1 MQKILKKASA
11 ALLLCSSFFLFTHTL
26 QANES
31 EINMINTKTLLSDK
45 QAFLKKAQATKGEH
59 KKVVM
64 GITDLSFHRV
74 TGALVTY
81 VLEEMGFEVERKYAL
96 HEENFRRLKEGE
108 IDMVS
113 SAWLPSSHDVY
124 KKDVE
129 KKIEVVELGLH
140 YKPYA
145 LWGVPDYVPQK
156 EVDQIADLLKPDVLK
171 KMNKTIQGIGQGAG
185 ITRFSIKMMDEY
197 GLKKAGYIF
206 KTGTQEDCI
215 SAYEKA
221 VKNKEW
227 VVVPLWQP
235 QFLHYT
241 YKIRDLKDPKG
252 LLGIVDRAVL
262 LVNKNKMEEIFTPEQ
277 VKILDEIVLS
287 NEVISEL
294 DYMVSRE
301 GLTEDEAVRNWFQK

>member
-1 MQKILKKASA
+1 MFKITSI
-11 ALLLCSSFFLFTHTL
+11 LLLCSSFLFAAHGVTETEKEATMPKT
-26 QANES
+26 Q
-31 EINMINTKTLLSDK
+31 TLLANK
-45 QAFLKKAQATKGEH
+45 KVFLKKAQVAKGKN
-59 KKVVM
+59 KKVIM

-81 VLEEMGFEVERKYAL
+81 VLEEMGFTVERKYAL

-108 IDMVS
+108 IDMIS
-113 SAWLPSSHDVY
+113 SAWLPSSHGIY

-140 YKPYA
+140 YTPYA
-145 LWGVPDYVPQK
+145 LWGVPDYVPQS
-156 EVDQIADLLKPDVLK
+156 EVTEISDLLKPSVLE
-171 KMNKTIQGIGQGAG
+171 KMKKTIQGIGPGAG

-197 GLKKAGYIF
+197 GLKKAGYTF
-206 KTGTQEDCI
+206 LTGTQEECI
-215 SAYEKA
+215 IAYEKA
-221 VKNKEW
+221 VEKKEW

-235 QFLHYT
+235 QFLHHT

-262 LVNKNKMEEIFTPEQ
+262 LVNKKKMEKLFTPEQ
-277 VKILDEIVLS
+277 IEILDEIVLA

-294 DYMVSRE
+294 DYMVNRE
-301 GLTEDEAVRNWFQK
+301 GLSDDEAVRKWFQK